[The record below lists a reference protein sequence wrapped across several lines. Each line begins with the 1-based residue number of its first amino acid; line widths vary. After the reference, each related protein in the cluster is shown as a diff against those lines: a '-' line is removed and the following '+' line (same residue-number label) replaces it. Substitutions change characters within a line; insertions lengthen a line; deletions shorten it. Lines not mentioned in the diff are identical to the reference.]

1 MPRTTP
7 PLRREAVI
15 FKALSDETRL
25 HMLGLLFREEAAR
38 PGAGV
43 ELCVCD
49 VMEVLGI
56 TQSKASRHLRR
67 LVDAGLLI
75 DRKEAVWVY
84 FRIDPEPEPVQADVL
99 ALLRD
104 VLPAQVPA
112 EMIVRLAEWRKRKR
126 TGCASCSPRR
136 TVTDRRPGERARH
149 R

>member
-1 MPRTTP
+1 MRT
-7 PLRREAVI
+7 EAVI

-25 HMLGLLFREEAAR
+25 HMLGLLLREEALR
-38 PGAGV
+38 PGA

-84 FRIDPEPEPVQADVL
+84 FRIEPEPDPVQAAVL
-99 ALLRD
+99 ALLRG
-104 VLPAQVPA
+104 VLPGQVPTGML
-112 EMIVRLAEWRKRKR
+112 ERLAEWRQRGGP
-126 TGCASCSPRR
+126 GCVSCSPPRTATERR
-136 TVTDRRPGERARH
+136 SGAGDKLRP
-149 R
+149 